1 MEVAKYTKYIIWL
14 FFFFIAQISPNISS
28 AVDKPNSLI
37 VNIQHDRL
45 NMDAKAVP
53 LGEILEEIYRK
64 AGVNIVGLE
73 NRKDEPITFASA
85 GETEE
90 VLRRL
95 LRHLKENNYAF
106 EFSDVKLLKISVVSD
121 SGNRKMASAPVRK
134 NEEPEEQKE
143 LVNAIKVQGIVE
155 GTQAASLGFMD
166 GDYIVEYDGMRI
178 SHSQQLVNEVKKRSE
193 KDNVEMTVMRDRTP
207 MRFTVKGGLI
217 GVNITTVRVPKEE
230 VGE

>member
-1 MEVAKYTKYIIWL
+1 MEVVKYKKYIIWL
-14 FFFFIAQISPNISS
+14 FFFFISQISPDNIR
-28 AVDKPNSLI
+28 AVDKPDSLI
-37 VNIQHDRL
+37 ISIQQERL
-45 NMDAKAVP
+45 NIDAKGVS

-64 AGVNIVGLE
+64 AGVNIIGLE
-73 NRKDEPITFASA
+73 NRKDELITFASR

-95 LRHLKENNYAF
+95 LRQLKENNYAF

-121 SGNRKMASAPVRK
+121 SGKRKMASAPVRK
-134 NEEPEEQKE
+134 NEENQEQKE
-143 LVNAIKVQGIVE
+143 LVDAIKVQGIVE

-178 SHSQQLVNEVKKRSE
+178 SHSQQLVNEVKNKAGR
-193 KDNVEMTVMRDRTP
+193 DNVEMTVIRDRTP
-207 MRFTVKGGLI
+207 MRFSLKGGLI

-230 VGE
+230 IGE